1 MGQKV
6 HPEGLRVGYIHDWK
20 SQWFNDREFSA
31 YLMEDVRIRD
41 HIDLQGSSPL
51 APNEAAHGIAY
62 DGELGSV
69 ELEDLDHEGE
79 NVGPPSHAGQRKLKR
94 AGLQL
99 PVDVQR
105 GPTRREE
112 LLAAMHEVEEIAR
125 VGRAIVGRQGR
136 SRRDH
141 GKPNA
146 CRRRARDLPHSG
158 RYRPRKGDG

>member
-1 MGQKV
+1 MTFD
-6 HPEGLRVGYIHDWK
+6 EGPVCQSGDDRGK
-20 SQWFNDREFSA
+20 SREKAPTRGDAQPS
-31 YLMEDVRIRD
+31 EDEDEERRD
-41 HIDLQGSSPL
+41 S
-51 APNEAAHGIAY
+51 
-62 DGELGSV
+62 
-69 ELEDLDHEGE
+69 DLDHEGE

-99 PVDVQR
+99 PVGVQR
-105 GPTRREE
+105 CPTRREE